1 MSINSDLQTTGL
13 LLGAKQTP
21 FQQEQDQFSDFLR
34 TLQTERCARKFQ
46 AVRKAGWFARKQSPQ
61 SRHDASLSKGQY
73 LRALLSINRGDGTL
87 RAKNA

>member
-34 TLQTERCARKFQ
+34 TLQTTDREVCAKISS
-46 AVRKAGWFARKQSPQ
+46 G
-61 SRHDASLSKGQY
+61 SKGR
-73 LRALLSINRGDGTL
+73 LVREK
-87 RAKNA
+87 AKPPIAT